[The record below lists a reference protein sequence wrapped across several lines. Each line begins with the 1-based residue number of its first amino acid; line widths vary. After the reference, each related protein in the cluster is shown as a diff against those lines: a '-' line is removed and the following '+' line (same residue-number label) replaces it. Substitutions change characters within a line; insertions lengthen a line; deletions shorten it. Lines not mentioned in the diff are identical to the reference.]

1 MTLRFPYASMRDSF
15 DLSAY
20 LVLGPD
26 DTHGRPVTDVVRQA
40 LDGGVTIVQLRAKHA
55 DAGEII
61 DMARDIAQVIDEAG
75 KSDTVPLLIDDRLD
89 AVLAAR
95 DLGIKVD
102 GVHVGQTD
110 VPATS
115 CRELLGPDAIVGL
128 SANTTELFDII
139 EDLPAGV
146 VDYIGAGAVHPTG
159 TKPEATLI
167 EKADDD
173 AESIE
178 AIARLCEASD
188 YPVVVG
194 GGVKLADIAPLA
206 RTKAAGWFVVS
217 AIAGADD
224 PRLATEQLVDAWRAV
239 RGGERH
245 GHTPRPKA
253 LLTHETANAANR
265 YVNTLAQL
273 TIWPTGVG
281 EELSEY
287 VAQVI
292 DVIRDSGLD
301 NSTHA
306 MSTDIEGDYDDVL
319 DLVKR
324 AAFVLYDHGYRTQVS
339 LQMDMRPGFDHQMNG
354 KVELVNKILRQKQ

>member
-1 MTLRFPYASMRDSF
+1 MTFRFPYASMRDSF

-26 DTHGRPVTDVVRQA
+26 DTNGRPVTEVVRQA
-40 LDGGVTIVQLRAKHA
+40 LDGGATIVQLRAKHA

-61 DMARDIAQVIDEAG
+61 DMARDIADVIAEAG

-95 DLGIKVD
+95 GLGIKVD

-110 VPATS
+110 VPAES
-115 CRELLGPDAIVGL
+115 CRRLLGPDAIVGL

-139 EDLPAGV
+139 DGLPAGV

-173 AESIE
+173 AGSIA
-178 AIARLCEASD
+178 AIARLCEVSA

-224 PRLATEQLVDAWRAV
+224 PRLATERLVEAWRSV
-239 RGGERH
+239 RGEGRH
-245 GHTPRPKA
+245 GHAPRPQATPRGEDNPA
-253 LLTHETANAANR
+253 ER

-306 MSTDIEGDYDDVL
+306 MSTDIEGDYDAVL
-319 DLVKR
+319 AMVKR

-339 LQMDMRPGFDHQMNG
+339 LQMDMRPGFDHQMKG
-354 KVELVNKILRQKQ
+354 KVDLVNEILRQKR